1 VGVEGDD
8 EVPRRHGAPQPE
20 IHAVRTAD
28 DPPQEQVVALAR
40 RSAFRARKEEV
51 ALSGQVLPPAGAE
64 SVEEPREVSPEVRGV
79 PSPPRDI
86 EPLEGPVVE
95 VRRANAPEETV
106 HPFGRDEP
114 VGKTRDRSS
123 AKRLRGGQ
131 GGVRR
136 GGQGAEKA
144 RQEVPDLENAPEGE
158 RGGKKRGGLG
168 VQGIG
173 VPVGKRNR
181 VGG

>member
-1 VGVEGDD
+1 
-8 EVPRRHGAPQPE
+8 
-20 IHAVRTAD
+20 
-28 DPPQEQVVALAR
+28 
-40 RSAFRARKEEV
+40 
-51 ALSGQVLPPAGAE
+51 
-64 SVEEPREVSPEVRGV
+64 
-79 PSPPRDI
+79 
-86 EPLEGPVVE
+86 
-95 VRRANAPEETV
+95 V

-136 GGQGAEKA
+136 GGQGVEKA

-168 VQGIG
+168 VQRVG
-173 VPVGKRNR
+173 VPVGKRDR